1 MWAMIRTLE
10 GRLTSQVPSRLI
22 SLVMS
27 GEISPDLSPLLSK
40 SFALW
45 GRREQIA
52 THLSQK
58 SRGQEEKS
66 GAKLDESSAQAG
78 DFSVLPEL

>member
-1 MWAMIRTLE
+1 MWVMIRTRE
-10 GRLTSQVPSRLI
+10 GRLTSQVPSQLI

-27 GEISPDLSPLLSK
+27 GEISPDLSPVLSK

-45 GRREQIA
+45 GRREQIP

-58 SRGQEEKS
+58 SKSQEGKTGETWS
-66 GAKLDESSAQAG
+66 QA
-78 DFSVLPEL
+78 